1 MTMPNFLIIGAAK
14 AGTTALYRYL
24 KEHPQ
29 IYMSPLKE
37 TQFFVF
43 VDEEDLTFNS
53 NAPFLRK
60 YEQIK
65 DIESYRALFKKVSQE
80 IAIGEVSPWYI
91 YLPNIAGKIKRYIP
105 DVKIIA
111 MLRDPVERA
120 YSNFL
125 HSIRDDLEPINVDFG
140 RAMELESERI
150 LNNWSPRFHYK
161 EKGLYYEQ
169 IKRYFDLFEPE
180 QIRVYIYEHF
190 QEKPISVL
198 QDIYSFLGVDDEF
211 VPDNSKKYNDSRIPR
226 NRVYN
231 KIMLRANPA
240 DSIVASILPLKLR
253 NKIKNKLINI
263 NLSTQKPHLPVMVRK
278 KFVEEYREDILKLQ
292 DLIQMDLSCWLE
304 I

>member
-24 KEHPQ
+24 KQHPQ

-43 VDEEDLTFNS
+43 VDEENLTFNS
-53 NAPFLRK
+53 NEPFLRK
-60 YEQIK
+60 YKQIK
-65 DIESYRALFKKVSQE
+65 DIESYRKLFNKVSGE

-91 YLPNIAGKIKRYIP
+91 YLPNVASKIKQYIP

-125 HSIRDDLEPINVDFG
+125 HSIRDDLEPINVDFVRG
-140 RAMELESERI
+140 MELESERI
-150 LNNWSPRFHYK
+150 IKNWSPRFHYK
-161 EKGLYYEQ
+161 QKGFYYGQ
-169 IKRYFDLFEPE
+169 MKRYFDLFEAE
-180 QIRVYIYEHF
+180 QIKVCIYENF
-190 QEKPISVL
+190 KENQISVL
-198 QDIYSFLGVDDEF
+198 QDIFRFLGVDENF
-211 VPDNSKKYNDSRIPR
+211 VPDNSKKHNDSLIPR
-226 NRVYN
+226 SRVYN
-231 KIMLRANPA
+231 KIMLRSNPA
-240 DSIVASILPLKLR
+240 DYLDLMLPEKLK

-263 NLSTQKPHLPVMVRK
+263 NLSNKKPSLPVGVRQ

-292 DLIQMDLSCWLE
+292 DLIQRDLSHWLKV
-304 I
+304 